1 MCWLVDCQQHIFS
14 YKIISSTHQ
23 NVQAGSFQERDL
35 VRDGQRS
42 EARHSFGKFHDLD
55 NALSGQLA
63 ELVPQ
68 AQVQP
73 HTVVCTR
80 VLQHTHTQTETKA
93 SDEEA
98 GTFVIAQTAAN
109 DLLSALA
116 SLCSICVT
124 LTYSK

>member
-1 MCWLVDCQQHIFS
+1 MLKNKKENVES
-14 YKIISSTHQ
+14 ESGSSTHQ
-23 NVQAGSFQERDL
+23 DVQAGSFQERDL
-35 VRDGQRS
+35 VCDGQPC

-80 VLQHTHTQTETKA
+80 VLQHTHTVRVRVGVRRQ
-93 SDEEA
+93 
-98 GTFVIAQTAAN
+98 
-109 DLLSALA
+109 
-116 SLCSICVT
+116 
-124 LTYSK
+124 